1 MMDEYNNREKNALD
15 FLIFS
20 TFGVSFLN
28 CSTNENLSLDPTLIS
43 FNDQLSNR
51 ADSLLTS

>member
-1 MMDEYNNREKNALD
+1 MMDEYNNREKSALY
-15 FLIFS
+15 FLVFS

-28 CSTNENLSLDPTLIS
+28 YSTTENLSLDPTLIS